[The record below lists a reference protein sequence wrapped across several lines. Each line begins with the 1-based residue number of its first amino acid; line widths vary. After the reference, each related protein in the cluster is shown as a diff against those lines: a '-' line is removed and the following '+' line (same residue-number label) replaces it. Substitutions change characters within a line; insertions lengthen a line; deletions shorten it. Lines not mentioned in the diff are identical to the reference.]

1 MMCDCTSAVP
11 LLVFAI
17 IYPTRGVATALSFI
31 VGIGDS
37 TAQSGIFPL
46 AGGISPRCT
55 AAASLG
61 SATAGLASGLL
72 RILTKAVFPDTREG
86 MRLSSSVYFGIAV
99 IILSVCCLSHYFVKK
114 YKQQLTMAFFEF
126 EYAESTKSVLLQ
138 SEAIKKIQN
147 SIQLELGGMMEGGE
161 DSNTQV
167 VSQPK
172 EDEKE
177 KEHEVGESDIFEEN
191 VQANQASSQNKLCH
205 LFSVFIEG
213 SLVYR
218 EAFRCAWLPI
228 MAQFVNFIITLNLFP
243 GVGK

>member
-1 MMCDCTSAVP
+1 MMYDCTSAVP

-191 VQANQASSQNKLCH
+191 VQANQVSSQNKLCH

>member
-31 VGIGDS
+31 VGTGDS

>member
-1 MMCDCTSAVP
+1 
-11 LLVFAI
+11 VFAI

-228 MAQFVNFIITLNLFP
+228 LAQFVNFIITLNLFP

>member
-228 MAQFVNFIITLNLFP
+228 LAQFVNFIITLNLFP